1 MKCLTIHLTIRIDI
15 WKGGDFVSKRI
26 GAFLMAILLLST
38 LSLSVAAASPRA
50 LMMATGLSFS
60 GTTANC
66 QLTVTSDTTADKLV
80 AQIKLWNG
88 NTCLRTWNVQGNGAI
103 MFYDTHAVTRYKT
116 YTLTADVTVN
126 GVAQPTVSKSAK
138 CT

>member
-1 MKCLTIHLTIRIDI
+1 MIIITRRFISLAL
-15 WKGGDFVSKRI
+15 V
-26 GAFLMAILLLST
+26 LMLLISI
-38 LSLSVAAASPRA
+38 AAPVNAAQPRA
-50 LMMATGLSFS
+50 LVIAPILSFN

-66 QLTVTSDTTADKLV
+66 QLTVTANTTADKLV